1 MPEDEQKELRDYFNN
16 FIANEDDLGDCLFGE
31 ADEFSARLNM
41 LGDKEFQDF
50 ANELVA
56 KQVIDKDSL
65 ACE

>member
-16 FIANEDDLGDCLFGE
+16 FIANEDDLGDSLFGE
-31 ADEFSARLNM
+31 SDEFAARCNM
-41 LGDKEFQDF
+41 LSDQAFQDF

-65 ACE
+65 ASE